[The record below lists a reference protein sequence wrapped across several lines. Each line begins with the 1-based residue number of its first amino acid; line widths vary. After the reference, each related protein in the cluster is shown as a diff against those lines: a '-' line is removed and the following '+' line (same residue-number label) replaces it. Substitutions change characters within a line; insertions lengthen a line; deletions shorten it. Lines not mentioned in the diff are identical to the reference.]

1 MAVRP
6 LVFLGE
12 QVLREKAQKVKQ
24 IDKSTEK
31 LIDDM
36 IETLHA
42 AGGLGLAANQ
52 VGVRQRVVIV
62 DVPFDEED
70 PGSGK
75 LYALVNPEITYSS
88 PELMESEEGCL
99 SIPYYYGEVVR
110 PESVVVKAR
119 DRKWREVKIKATGL
133 LARALQHE
141 IDHLN
146 GVLFVDR
153 MDGMAKLRYV
163 PPKDDVETEAEPL
176 AVAGA
181 QKERVAETQG
191 SSSPLGRQSL
201 ATVAG

>member
-6 LVFLGE
+6 IVFLGE
-12 QVLREKAQKVKQ
+12 PVLREKAHKVKQ
-24 IDKSTEK
+24 LDKSTEK

-42 AGGLGLAANQ
+42 ATGLGLAANQ
-52 VGVRQRVVIV
+52 VGVRQRVIIV
-62 DVPFDEED
+62 EVPCDEED

-75 LYALVNPEITYSS
+75 LYALINPEITRSS
-88 PELMESEEGCL
+88 QELMESEEGCL

-119 DRKWREVKIKATGL
+119 DRKWHEVKIKAAGL

-163 PPKDDVETEAEPL
+163 PAKTEAEVETESYHEAEAQRERDGEMRGLDGAVRSPSL
-176 AVAGA
+176 AAVAA
-181 QKERVAETQG
+181 
-191 SSSPLGRQSL
+191 
-201 ATVAG
+201 